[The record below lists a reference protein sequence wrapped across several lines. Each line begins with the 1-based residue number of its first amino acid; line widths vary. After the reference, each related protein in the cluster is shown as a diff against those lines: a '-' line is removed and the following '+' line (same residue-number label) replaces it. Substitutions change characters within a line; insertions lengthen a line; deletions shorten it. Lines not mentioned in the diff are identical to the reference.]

1 MPVAVDA
8 HDRSRVFVL
17 TGASFVLLAAALG
30 VPGCVRVPPLSS
42 VGISV
47 PYEVDTLDPH
57 VKNTV
62 SNFTLLSHVYEPLV
76 NTDADMKLRPCLA
89 RLWENP
95 DPSTWIFHL
104 QRGARFHSGRPL
116 RAQDVVYS
124 IRRLLAPQPTHLEMS
139 GYTLYVSSVEA
150 LDDQTVRLRTTKP
163 LSILLNKLRF
173 VAILPE
179 GALPS
184 DLAERPDGTGPYTVQ
199 RWDRGRELV
208 LGRHRAYWGPPPALD
223 EVRFRLDRSPE
234 EAADDIEKGSSQL
247 AQVNSRS
254 VEARLRAGGQVD
266 LMSRPS
272 LFTKF
277 IGYDVAREV
286 TPYAAP
292 GPNPFRNPLVRQAM
306 HLGIDRRRLVSE
318 LSTGAVPTNQLV
330 PASIFGFNPMIPPAG
345 YDPDRARAL
354 LRQAG
359 LTDGLRAILH
369 VRKMYTEAAH
379 LVAGQVRPLGMNL
392 EVEVLTDED
401 FLSRLRRRD
410 SSLYLSRFGCPTG
423 DASDILDNAL
433 HTRSPERHMGMQ
445 NFGGYSNAEVDR
457 DIEASASVE
466 SVTDR
471 RTLLEGIM
479 KRLVDDLA
487 WIPLYVDEDVYAVDR
502 RLAWSPR
509 NDSFIL
515 AAEIRPR

>member
-1 MPVAVDA
+1 MPGTVAPLARAPRLLVCA
-8 HDRSRVFVL
+8 AVL
-17 TGASFVLLAAALG
+17 PALLGCTRAA
-30 VPGCVRVPPLSS
+30 PLAS

-62 SNFTLLSHVYEPLV
+62 SNFAVLSHVYEPLV
-76 NTDADMKLRPCLA
+76 TTDADMKLRPCLA

-104 QRGARFHSGRPL
+104 QKGARFHSGRPL
-116 RAQDVVYS
+116 RAQDVVYT
-124 IRRLLAPQPTHLEMS
+124 IRRLLATQRAPLEMA

-150 LDDQTVRLRTTKP
+150 LDDETVRLRTTKP

-173 VAILPE
+173 VSIVPD
-179 GALPS
+179 GALPA
-184 DLAERPDGTGPYTVQ
+184 DLAERPDGTGPYTV
-199 RWDRGRELV
+199 RAWERGRELV
-208 LGRHRAYWGPPPALD
+208 LTRHRAYWGPPPAID

-234 EAADDIEKGSSQL
+234 EAAGDIEAGRSQL
-247 AQVNSRS
+247 AQVNSRA
-254 VEARLRAGGQVD
+254 VEARLRAGGRVD
-266 LMSRPS
+266 IQSRPS

-286 TPYAAP
+286 TPYAVP
-292 GPNPFRNPLVRQAM
+292 GPNPFRNPLVRQAI
-306 HLGIDRRRLVSE
+306 HLGIDRRRLVAD

-330 PASIFGFNPMIPPAG
+330 PASIFGFNPAIPPAS
-345 YDPDRARAL
+345 YDPDRARSL
-354 LRQAG
+354 LTQAG
-359 LTDGLRAILH
+359 LTEGLRAVLH
-369 VRKMYTEAAH
+369 VRKMYAEAAH
-379 LVAGQVRPLGMNL
+379 LVATQLRPVGIHL

-423 DASDILDNAL
+423 DASDILDNVL
-433 HTRSPERHMGMQ
+433 HSRSPERHMGMQ
-445 NFGGYSNAEVDR
+445 NFGGYANAEVDR
-457 DIEASASVE
+457 EIEASASVE

-471 RTLLEGIM
+471 RALLEAIM

-502 RLAWSPR
+502 RLGWSPR